1 MDATSNGWPVGCRHN
16 VTNSEPTTHKGTLH
30 SLPTPGMKAGIND
43 IDKQQPAPLA
53 QRTANYV
60 LPADKLLGQCL
71 SNTDAAKALPATS
84 LVMSYDRWLDYLQ
97 STKEPMSPSSLA
109 MIESARDRV
118 TPFEQLVFMVEL
130 SGGFGD
136 LNLYIECIR
145 CFKRLSTN
153 TIKRIVFT
161 GDIKT
166 LTEKLPPLI
175 SGFSQASHALAQGSF
190 SKGTVSKSTVSKSTT
205 PCHRAPIKSPYSD
218 PRSATSGKLFGI
230 DYVVSDKMPNASDRV
245 LYVYTI
251 NDSEAK
257 LPANCQSV
265 QIVNYRWFNSSNKRE
280 GGVVLNKENH
290 LPVYPCEVMSGI
302 MSTGELHAELGR
314 SFAELGANCENRL
327 YASPAAVTSL
337 LVDMFTR
344 AAAGKIHL
352 AFCYHSVGM
361 NYWQY
366 SLYIQA
372 ALKCCADKP
381 IFLIA
386 PIIYDVPNFLTV
398 RGRKKLINEMSVD
411 FFDIRILTDK
421 STIDMTNNNRVT
433 VINTGTLPK
442 RVVEMV
448 GLFSTLPGFGP
459 GASTANLFECLGIPY
474 LGQDGH
480 DITTAGD
487 ATTVER
493 WQFINRV
500 FDFKPYALHEFVDSC
515 KKTDGHVKRL
525 ILENWFNPRPGTKTD
540 PEDLGPVAATFLH
553 HFFQGTENIVPQL
566 ITLSPAQSK
575 DYIDRL
581 LANESLIQQYI
592 DYIQS
597 KSTTIIADYLLSATA
612 ADGEFRQHAA
622 MLQERALNPENNTL
636 IEAIKRQLTSN
647 STLTIAQSLNQI
659 ISQAISALCNALLT
673 ARTPPSDDH
682 A

>member
-1 MDATSNGWPVGCRHN
+1 MDVNSNGWPVGCHHN
-16 VTNSEPTTHKGTLH
+16 VTNSEPTTHPGTLH
-30 SLPTPGMKAGIND
+30 SLPTLGMKAGVNNINTL
-43 IDKQQPAPLA
+43 QSAPLA

-60 LPADKLLGQCL
+60 LSADKLLGQCL
-71 SNTDAAKALPATS
+71 SNTDVAKALPATGP
-84 LVMSYDRWLDYLQ
+84 VMSYDRWLQYLR
-97 STKEPMSPSSLA
+97 STKEPISPASLA
-109 MIESARDRV
+109 MIESASDRV

-175 SGFSQASHALAQGSF
+175 SGFSQASHALVQGTI
-190 SKGTVSKSTVSKSTT
+190 SKGAT
-205 PCHRAPIKSPYSD
+205 PCHRAPIKNLYSE
-218 PRSATSGKLFGI
+218 PRSATSGKIFGI
-230 DYVVSDKMPNASDRV
+230 DYVVSDQMPNASDRA
-245 LYVYTI
+245 LYVYTV

-265 QIVNYRWFNSSNKRE
+265 QLVNYRWFNSSNERE

-302 MSTGELHAELGR
+302 MSTSELHAELGR
-314 SFAELGANCENRL
+314 SFAELGANCENHL

-337 LVDMFTR
+337 LVDMFAR

-372 ALKCCADKP
+372 ALKCFADKP

-386 PIIYDVPNFLTV
+386 PIIYDIPNYLTV

-421 STIDMTNNNRVT
+421 STIDLTNNNRVT
-433 VINTGTLPK
+433 VLNTGTLPK
-442 RVVEMV
+442 RVVEMA

-480 DITTAGD
+480 DLTTAGD
-487 ATTVER
+487 AATVQR

-500 FDFKPYALHEFVDSC
+500 FDFKPFALQEFVDSC
-515 KKTDGHVKRL
+515 KTTDASVKRL
-525 ILENWFNPRPGTKTD
+525 VLENWFKPKPATETD
-540 PEDLGPVAATFLH
+540 PEDLVPVAATFLH
-553 HFFQGTENIVPQL
+553 HFFQGTEIVPQL

-581 LANESLIQQYI
+581 LANECLIQQYI

-622 MLQERALNPENNTL
+622 LLQERALNPENNTL
-636 IEAIKRQLTSN
+636 IEAITRQLTSN
-647 STLTIAQSLNQI
+647 STLTIAQSLH
-659 ISQAISALCNALLT
+659 QAISRLMRCSIRRSNT
-673 ARTPPSDDH
+673 TE
-682 A
+682 

>member
-1 MDATSNGWPVGCRHN
+1 MDVTSDGWQVDCRHN
-16 VTNSEPTTHKGTLH
+16 LTGKEPTTHQSTLH
-30 SLPTPGMKAGIND
+30 SLPTLGMKAGIND

-53 QRTANYV
+53 QRTANYL

-71 SNTDAAKALPATS
+71 SNTDAAKALPATG
-84 LVMSYDRWLDYLQ
+84 LVMSYDRWIQYLQ

-109 MIESARDRV
+109 MILSARDRV

-166 LTEKLPPLI
+166 LAEKLPPLI
-175 SGFSQASHALAQGSF
+175 SGFSQAPNALAQD
-190 SKGTVSKSTVSKSTT
+190 TT
-205 PCHRAPIKSPYSD
+205 ACHLAPTRNAYNE

-230 DYVVSDKMPNASDRV
+230 DYVVSDKISNAGDRA
-245 LYVYTI
+245 LYVYTV
-251 NDSEAK
+251 NASKAK
-257 LPANCQSV
+257 LPTNCQSV
-265 QIVNYRWFNSSNKRE
+265 QIVNYRWFKSSNQRE
-280 GGVVLNKENH
+280 GGVVLNQENH
-290 LPVYPCEVMSGI
+290 LPVYPCEVMAGI
-302 MSTGELHAELGR
+302 TSTGELHAELGR

-337 LVDMFTR
+337 LVDMFAR

-386 PIIYDVPNFLTV
+386 PIIYDAPNFLTV

-411 FFDIRILTDK
+411 FIDIRILTDK
-421 STIDMTNNNRVT
+421 SAVDLTNNNRVT

-480 DITTAGD
+480 DLTTAGD
-487 ATTVER
+487 AATVQR
-493 WQFINRV
+493 WEFINRV
-500 FDFKPYALHEFVDSC
+500 FDFKPFALHEFANSC
-515 KKTDGHVKRL
+515 KTRNDSIKRL
-525 ILENWFNPRPGTKTD
+525 VLEDWFNPRPATETD
-540 PEDLGPVAATFLH
+540 PEDLGPVASTFLH
-553 HFFQGTENIVPQL
+553 HFFQGTEIVPQL

-581 LANESLIQQYI
+581 LANEPLIQQYI

-597 KSTTIIADYLLSATA
+597 NSTTIIADYLLSATA

-622 MLQERALNPENNTL
+622 LLQERALNPENNTL

-647 STLTIAQSLNQI
+647 PTLTIAQSSNQV
-659 ISQAISALCNALLT
+659 ISQAISA
-673 ARTPPSDDH
+673 
-682 A
+682 

>member
-1 MDATSNGWPVGCRHN
+1 MDVTPNGWPVDYHHKL
-16 VTNSEPTTHKGTLH
+16 TNREQPTNQSTLH
-30 SLPTPGMKAGIND
+30 SLPTPGMKAGRTD
-43 IDKQQPAPLA
+43 IDKQRPAPLN
-53 QRTANYV
+53 QRTAIYA
-60 LPADKLLGQCL
+60 LPAGNQCL
-71 SNTDAAKALPATS
+71 SNTDAAKAPPATGP
-84 LVMSYDRWLDYLQ
+84 VMSYDSWLQYLQ
-97 STKEPMSPSSLA
+97 STKEPMSPASLA
-109 MIESARDRV
+109 MIESARDRA

-145 CFKRLSTN
+145 CFQRLSTN

-175 SGFSQASHALAQGSF
+175 SGFSQASNGLAQSTI
-190 SKGTVSKSTVSKSTT
+190 SKGTISKGTISKGTS
-205 PCHRAPIKSPYSD
+205 PCHRAPTRNPYNE
-218 PRSATSGKLFGI
+218 PQSATSGKIFGI
-230 DYVVSDKMPNASDRV
+230 DYVVSDKMPNASDRT
-245 LYVYTI
+245 LYVYTV

-265 QIVNYRWFNSSNKRE
+265 QLVNYRWFNSSNERE
-280 GGVVLNKENH
+280 GGVVLNQENH

-302 MSTGELHAELGR
+302 TTTSELHAELGR
-314 SFAELGANCENRL
+314 SFAELGANCANRL

-337 LVDMFTR
+337 LVDIFAQ

-386 PIIYDVPNFLTV
+386 PIIYDVLNYLTV
-398 RGRKKLINEMSVD
+398 RGRKKLVTEMSVD
-411 FFDIRILTDK
+411 FIDTRILTDK
-421 STIDMTNNNRVT
+421 SAVDLTNNNRVT

-442 RVVEMV
+442 RVVEV
-448 GLFSTLPGFGP
+448 AGLFSTLPGFGP
-459 GASTANLFECLGIPY
+459 GASTANLFECLGVPY

-480 DITTAGD
+480 DLTTAGD
-487 ATTVER
+487 AATVQR
-493 WQFINRV
+493 WQFINSV
-500 FDFKPYALHEFVDSC
+500 FDFKLFALNEFADSC
-515 KKTDGHVKRL
+515 QTRDDNINRFV
-525 ILENWFNPRPGTKTD
+525 LENWFNPRPATETD

-553 HFFQGTENIVPQL
+553 HFFQGTEIVPQL
-566 ITLSPAQSK
+566 TTLSPAQSK

-581 LANESLIQQYI
+581 LANKSLIQQYI

-597 KSTTIIADYLLSATA
+597 KSTTVIADFLLSATA
-612 ADGEFRQHAA
+612 ADGEFRHHAA

-636 IEAIKRQLTSN
+636 IEAITRQLTSN
-647 STLTIAQSLNQI
+647 PTLTIAQSLNQV
-659 ISQAISALCNALLT
+659 ISQVISA
-673 ARTPPSDDH
+673 
-682 A
+682 